1 MDRFGILAAFVLS
14 IGAAATVS
22 YVAGLS
28 SGRELFEPEPRQE
41 CPEIDTDAQMVLLM
55 DECERCKDGEAKN
68 WEDAQ
73 YKRIDQ
79 LEKCEEKLSE
89 CLFFKKIY
97 ERQNHEWADGACN
110 LDAKTTCGPFEWTC
124 EEALFHAAIAERAYN
139 VCAYGGFF
147 PGYTMMDGWLDDTRE
162 KR

>member
-1 MDRFGILAAFVLS
+1 MSDIKIQFAIMV
-14 IGAAATVS
+14 IVTVTCGLLI
-22 YVAGLS
+22 AGYL
-28 SGRELFEPEPRQE
+28 GFQLWRGHPPK
-41 CPEIDTDAQMVLLM
+41 CPEIDTDAQMILLM

-79 LEKCEEKLSE
+79 LEKCEEKLAD

-110 LDAKTTCGPFEWTC
+110 LDTKTTCGPFEWTC

-147 PGYTMMDGWLDDTRE
+147 PGYTMLDGWLDDTRE